1 MEEIKNWDD
10 LPIDI
15 SSIDK
20 LLDKYL
26 YYLESY
32 KNKKI
37 AIENTIEAAKDYLD
51 DIIRISRGKKTREYY
66 VEKLSNLFEKYRWVK
81 DFDKIFEEFTKSLL
95 KEIKN
100 NDPRYYKH
108 IIKESH
114 PEMMKEEKEI
124 RDEYISLYRKY
135 QDYLVNK
142 NKGEPIEKDLKDL
155 QNRIKEFN
163 LKGEGFFNLSTID
176 IDEMLNKIKTPL
188 KISQPDNY
196 FWL

>member
-51 DIIRISRGKKTREYY
+51 DIIRISRGKK
-66 VEKLSNLFEKYRWVK
+66 NA
-81 DFDKIFEEFTKSLL
+81 
-95 KEIKN
+95 
-100 NDPRYYKH
+100 
-108 IIKESH
+108 
-114 PEMMKEEKEI
+114 
-124 RDEYISLYRKY
+124 
-135 QDYLVNK
+135 
-142 NKGEPIEKDLKDL
+142 
-155 QNRIKEFN
+155 RI
-163 LKGEGFFNLSTID
+163 LR
-176 IDEMLNKIKTPL
+176 
-188 KISQPDNY
+188 
-196 FWL
+196 